1 MRKTYTIT
9 SLLII
14 ILCITA
20 ISCGSNSAAKENPDS
35 ISLPQSGNTAVSE
48 TPVKTAPAEYRDFE
62 VLLESNGKIKSLR
75 EQLVNSESGGKLVI
89 CNAQTG
95 KFFGAGSSVAQFET
109 TMIQYKLER
118 ARLNLFNN
126 TKEYESQLL
135 GYENLLKDKTAEQ
148 GEEIKRKLRI
158 SSGLSGTEQDIKE
171 ANYELSKS
179 VIRAP
184 FSGVLSDVKI
194 QPGQQVK
201 PGEELFRIYDP
212 ANLLLETR
220 ILESDI
226 SLLRK
231 GTPAEIAPLSDPA
244 RKYKASVYEINPY
257 VDENGM
263 VIVKLRVQQ
272 TQTEKKGGSL
282 LFPGMNCTITI
293 RIPGSKSVLVPM
305 EAVVIRDGKNIVFT
319 LENGKAKWNDVIV
332 GRTNGKEVEIREGL
346 RGGEDVIISNNLQ
359 LSHDAPVKRINS
371 NTGTE

>member
-1 MRKTYTIT
+1 MCKTYTNT
-9 SLLII
+9 SLLLI
-14 ILCITA
+14 ILLFTA
-20 ISCGSNSAAKENPDS
+20 ISCGSNSNAKENPDNQFPS
-35 ISLPQSGNTAVSE
+35 SGNIAVSE
-48 TPVKTAPAEYRDFE
+48 TPVSTTTAAYREFE

-75 EQLVNSESGGKLVI
+75 EQLVNSENGGKLVK

-95 KFFGAGSSVAQFET
+95 KFFGAGSPVAQFET
-109 TMIQYKLER
+109 TMIQFKLER

-194 QPGQQVK
+194 QPGQLVK

-212 ANLLLETR
+212 ANLVLETR

-226 SLLRK
+226 SLLKK

-244 RKYKASVYEINPY
+244 GKYTASVYEINPY

-263 VIVKLRVQQ
+263 VIVKLKVHQ
-272 TQTEKKGGSL
+272 TQKAKGSGSL
-282 LFPGMNCTITI
+282 LFPGMNCTVII
-293 RIPGSKSVLVPM
+293 RIPVSKSVLVPM
-305 EAVVIRDGKNIVFT
+305 EAVVARDGKNIVFT
-319 LENGKAKWNDVIV
+319 IENGKAKWNDVIT
-332 GRTNGKEVEIREGL
+332 GRGNGKEVEIREGL
-346 RGGEDVIISNNLQ
+346 KGGEEVIISNNLQ
-359 LSHDAPVKRINS
+359 LSHDAPVKKIN
-371 NTGTE
+371 GQPGRE